1 METFSRDRGEFER
14 LFRVQAIWQSVF
26 NLDTP
31 RAGRS
36 KKIGVAIERTSN
48 LEVLQDERVSQ

>member
-26 NLDTP
+26 NLDIP

-36 KKIGVAIERTSN
+36 KIGVAIERNSN
-48 LEVLQDERVSQ
+48 LKVL